1 MARWL
6 ALCLALALILVAGGA
21 GFSAPAGRGTTL
33 TWGLHVAIDRLD
45 PSASFA
51 LATGMAL
58 GRNVFDRLVDH
69 DERLNI
75 VPGLATQWSASRD
88 GRTWTFKLRQGV
100 KFHDGTPF
108 NADAVVFN
116 VQRAIDPQLRL
127 FAGTFAWGGVKA
139 ARKVDEFTVEIS
151 GDQPL
156 AALLNNIADS
166 GLGVIQSPAA
176 IQRAREPRDFVP
188 VGTGPFKFVSWVPDG
203 DLVLE
208 ANRDYWGTPPQVDRL
223 IIRASPT
230 ASTRVNQ
237 LEAGEADL
245 ITQVPI
251 FEISRLKGM
260 RGVELDVR
268 PATSWTYIAMN
279 TSKPQFADVQVRRA
293 LNYLVDK
300 QTIIDKILF
309 GVGRVADSPIG
320 SGYKAHKGVKTYQ
333 YDPALAKQLLD
344 RAGWRPGPDGVRVK
358 EGGQRLTGVLW
369 VPVARFPGG
378 AEMAQVVASALRG
391 VGADIRVQELE
402 FAAYLAELR
411 RGPGE
416 TRIDLVM
423 AGWGTADPDS
433 GMRPVLH
440 SQSMPPRGNN
450 LAFYKNPQVDEL
462 LDRGAAT
469 IDPSA
474 RQQIYGQVQEIVMD
488 DAPWLFLTERREAV
502 AWRSHVK
509 GVRFIPSS
517 AGLIDVRQVTIAR

>member
-1 MARWL
+1 MVRWL
-6 ALCLALALILVAGGA
+6 VLCLALVLILLQGGA
-21 GFSAPAGRGTTL
+21 GFSAPAGRGATL

-51 LATGMAL
+51 LATGMAV
-58 GRNVFDRLVDH
+58 GRNIFDRLVDH
-69 DERLNI
+69 DEQLNI
-75 VPGLATQWSASRD
+75 LPGLATQWSASRD

-139 ARKVDEFTVEIS
+139 ARKVDDFTVEIS

-203 DLVLE
+203 DFVLE
-208 ANRDYWGTPPQVDRL
+208 ANREYWGPPPAVERL
-223 IIRASPT
+223 IIRAIPT
-230 ASTRVNQ
+230 ASTRVNL
-237 LEAGEADL
+237 LEAGEVDL
-245 ITQVPI
+245 ITQAPI
-251 FEISRLKGM
+251 FDIARLKGL
-260 RGVELDVR
+260 RGVEVEAR

-279 TSKPQFADVQVRRA
+279 TTKPQFADIKVRRA
-293 LNYLVDK
+293 LNHLVDK
-300 QTIIDKILF
+300 QTIIAKVLF

-320 SGYKAHKGVKTYQ
+320 SAYRAHRSVKVYQ
-333 YDPALAKQLLD
+333 YDPGLARQLLEE
-344 RAGWRPGPDGVRVK
+344 AGWRPGPDGVRIK
-358 EGGQRLTGVLW
+358 DGQRLAARLW
-369 VPVARFPGG
+369 VPVGRFPGG
-378 AEMAQVVASALRG
+378 AEMAQVVASAFRG
-391 VGADIRVQELE
+391 VGVDVRVQELE
-402 FAAYLAELR
+402 FAVYLGELR
-411 RGPGE
+411 RSP
-416 TRIDLVM
+416 TDSRIELVM

-440 SQSMPPRGNN
+440 SQSVPPRGNN
-450 LAFYKNPQVDEL
+450 IAFYKNPQVDEL
-462 LDRGAAT
+462 LDRGAAA
-469 IDPSA
+469 IEPNA
-474 RQQIYGQVQEIVMD
+474 RLQVYGRVQEIVMD

-517 AGLIDVRQVTIAR
+517 AGLIDVRQVTVAR